1 MKVLQTQSKQ
11 SLPFFGT
18 AYGSGRAML
27 RGKLPRLQLGVEMTA
42 QQGTDVTLDF
52 NQTDVRKEDRLFT
65 FKPLRPRS
73 ERDSLLYL
81 PLPPPEEAQGTEL
94 NMQMSLRVTPAAQLT
109 LRLGSGE
116 IPNEVKARCE
126 GALTIDV
133 PHIGSPKT
141 YGSLRLVE
149 GSYVFN
155 FEQLTRRRFILRE
168 GGSLDFRGDPM
179 AAEIDLKASYSLTAS
194 ISDLDATL
202 AAEARRNTVPVNCIL
217 QLGGVITQP
226 SINLGLELPGA
237 EPEIERR
244 LQSLIN
250 TRDERNRQ
258 VLYLMTLGK
267 FYTPETRQTTT
278 TSVSDGWASLA
289 SSTISEQ
296 LTNLLGNLSKDIQ
309 FGTNIRTSNT
319 AFEDTD
325 VELQFSGSWFNNR
338 LSINGN
344 VGYHN
349 NPFLQG
355 KYIGEFDLEYKLN
368 PEGTLRLKGYN
379 HYNNM
384 YQYLRQSLTTQGI
397 GVMFQRRFDSFSEL
411 LSRKQG
417 KKRKFVPKEQPS
429 Q

>member
-1 MKVLQTQSKQ
+1 MPQ
-11 SLPFFGT
+11 
-18 AYGSGRAML
+18 
-27 RGKLPRLQLGVEMTA
+27 
-42 QQGTDVTLDF
+42 
-52 NQTDVRKEDRLFT
+52 
-65 FKPLRPRS
+65 
-73 ERDSLLYL
+73 
-81 PLPPPEEAQGTEL
+81 PEEAQGTEL
-94 NMQMSLRVTPAAQLT
+94 NKRMSLRVTPAAQLT

-155 FEQLTRRRFILRE
+155 FEQLTRRRFTLRE
-168 GGSLDFRGDPM
+168 GGSLAFRGDPM

-309 FGTNIRTSNT
+309 FGTNIRTSNP

-411 LSRKQG
+411 LSRKQA
-417 KKRKFVPKEQPS
+417 KKRTFVPKEQPS
-429 Q
+429 H

>member
-1 MKVLQTQSKQ
+1 M
-11 SLPFFGT
+11 
-18 AYGSGRAML
+18 
-27 RGKLPRLQLGVEMTA
+27 
-42 QQGTDVTLDF
+42 
-52 NQTDVRKEDRLFT
+52 
-65 FKPLRPRS
+65 
-73 ERDSLLYL
+73 
-81 PLPPPEEAQGTEL
+81 
-94 NMQMSLRVTPAAQLT
+94 
-109 LRLGSGE
+109 
-116 IPNEVKARCE
+116 
-126 GALTIDV
+126 
-133 PHIGSPKT
+133 
-141 YGSLRLVE
+141 
-149 GSYVFN
+149 
-155 FEQLTRRRFILRE
+155 
-168 GGSLDFRGDPM
+168 
-179 AAEIDLKASYSLTAS
+179 
-194 ISDLDATL
+194 
-202 AAEARRNTVPVNCIL
+202 NCIL

-417 KKRKFVPKEQPS
+417 KKRTFVPKEQPS
-429 Q
+429 H